1 MTLTRLIRHGW
12 PLALLFATAPLAH
25 AEPLRIGA
33 EDDWYPY
40 TALRDGQV
48 QGMSVDIVKAA
59 FAATSTDIELLPYP
73 YARCMQLALKG
84 ELVACFNTAPNA
96 QIAVDYL
103 LPKTA
108 LFHDDILLW
117 ARICLCHE
125 GSFDLCCFLWCD
137 RCSHFKFFAP
147 LLSGSGFC
155 LLSAFFH
162 VACFS
167 ALQPFYL

>member
-12 PLALLFATAPLAH
+12 PLALLFATAPPAH

-84 ELVACFNTAPNA
+84 APA
-96 QIAVDYL
+96 SPGLAKALAVD
-103 LPKTA
+103 A
-108 LFHDDILLW
+108 LTLAPQGGHLAVLR
-117 ARICLCHE
+117 AESLCAAVYDNGDGLIHATPAWRAV
-125 GSFDLCCFLWCD
+125 G
-137 RCSHFKFFAP
+137 
-147 LLSGSGFC
+147 
-155 LLSAFFH
+155 LSADPE
-162 VACFS
+162 
-167 ALQPFYL
+167 ALRAAPAGQPVVMSWSWIGR